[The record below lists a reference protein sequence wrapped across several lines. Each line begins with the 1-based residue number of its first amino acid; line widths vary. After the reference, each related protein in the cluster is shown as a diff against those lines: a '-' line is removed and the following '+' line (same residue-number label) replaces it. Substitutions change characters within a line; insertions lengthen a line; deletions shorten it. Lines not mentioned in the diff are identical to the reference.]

1 MKLFAEGS
9 DRQSRRA
16 YTMECAFEYH
26 VSLMVADSFLA
37 ILLGALGFSDAEVGV
52 LSSLISLAFLFQL
65 VAVPLARKFKGA
77 KPVSLLFHGLSR
89 LPLFTL
95 YLLPMM
101 NMGTAGKRAAAV
113 VCILLSY
120 FCSYFV
126 SPTMYKWGNSFVPLK
141 ERGMFSATKEMIS
154 LATGLAVSL
163 CAGVVMQRFT
173 DMDDLYGGFLFAS
186 LAILV
191 FSVLDMLCILL
202 MRDREQSEE
211 AKKTPFKEVLKNTLG
226 NRAFLS
232 ILLFS
237 VLVTMASYNVVGFL
251 GTYKVGELS
260 ITLTMVQIIN
270 IIGAAGRMVLS
281 RPFGRLTDKTS
292 FLYAARISLLLV
304 LASFAVLVFTKP
316 STWWLMIVYVLLY
329 NVAQA
334 GLNANMTNI
343 TYSYVKEDY
352 FVEAT
357 AIKNSVGGLCGFGM
371 SVLAGRFLASV
382 QGNGNTFMGLPLYG
396 QQVLAAGSAVL
407 TICAILV
414 SLFLLKDK
422 GRLER

>member
-1 MKLFAEGS
+1 MPRSQKNTGMPASAVWTCWVTFAASACWMWIAAAEKAS
-9 DRQSRRA
+9 S
-16 YTMECAFEYH
+16 
-26 VSLMVADSFLA
+26 SFLIGWGSA
-37 ILLGALGFSDAEVGV
+37 VWRVEGRGV
-52 LSSLISLAFLFQL
+52 F
-65 VAVPLARKFKGA
+65 
-77 KPVSLLFHGLSR
+77 
-89 LPLFTL
+89 
-95 YLLPMM
+95 
-101 NMGTAGKRAAAV
+101 AAAE
-113 VCILLSY
+113 
-120 FCSYFV
+120 
-126 SPTMYKWGNSFVPLK
+126 
-141 ERGMFSATKEMIS
+141 ERVA

-191 FSVLDMLCILL
+191 FSALDMLCILL

-304 LASFAVLVFTKP
+304 LASFAVLIFTKP
-316 STWWLMIVYVLLY
+316 STWWLMIVYVLRY
-329 NVAQA
+329 NGAQA

-343 TYSYVKEDY
+343 TYS
-352 FVEAT
+352 
-357 AIKNSVGGLCGFGM
+357 
-371 SVLAGRFLASV
+371 
-382 QGNGNTFMGLPLYG
+382 
-396 QQVLAAGSAVL
+396 
-407 TICAILV
+407 
-414 SLFLLKDK
+414 
-422 GRLER
+422 